1 MNPEEEFLPEW
12 LVVGGPTTTTTT
24 IAADDDDDD
33 DDDNRQ
39 QHLLRLLNSLL
50 NNANGLGASTLKDVR
65 RRCKEGKESIE
76 RYSPAH
82 FSGAFDDDDDDDEA
96 VASRLA
102 PKLVKLQHA
111 KDFVWEELH
120 TGDWKDAE
128 DKWREGEGLV
138 IFAYCR
144 MCVRYARAR
153 VKSDEVGAKYVERVL
168 KRVIKE
174 LDVGTLLA
182 GDVGGGKTL
191 AKVAEEVSERLKE
204 VRKMMD
210 ANVGEGDKRVLN
222 WRFECEDVENA
233 SEEDVEDDGKKRKR
247 EASEEEE
254 EEEEEEKNVLFPIL
268 EKDRGGQPPLKV
280 PKFKEP
286 LSLETFMTQ
295 FYLPKK
301 PCAMRRFCTHWPA
314 HEKWKDPSYFLD
326 NFGARAVPV
335 EFGSSYSSENWKIN
349 VVTFEEFLLKHMT
362 DDKCGAY
369 LAQQTLADQFPK
381 LLEDIR
387 EPEYVHG
394 CFREEE
400 EDEAN
405 GGSKINIVAKNF
417 WIGPKNTV
425 SPPHTDPRD
434 NLFVQICGAKRVR
447 LWKPLDT
454 DTDKD
459 DNDDDDDENAMNQNA
474 TTTTTMYPYTAS
486 STENTKLTNTSKAGD
501 ISLASFSPRA
511 FPRLY
516 RRPFY
521 DVQLDAGDALFIPKG
536 WWHFVKSVSNSISV
550 SYWW

>member
-12 LVVGGPTTTTTT
+12 LVVGGPTTTT
-24 IAADDDDDD
+24 IAADDDDDDD

-254 EEEEEEKNVLFPIL
+254 EEEE
-268 EKDRGGQPPLKV
+268 
-280 PKFKEP
+280 
-286 LSLETFMTQ
+286 
-295 FYLPKK
+295 
-301 PCAMRRFCTHWPA
+301 
-314 HEKWKDPSYFLD
+314 
-326 NFGARAVPV
+326 
-335 EFGSSYSSENWKIN
+335 
-349 VVTFEEFLLKHMT
+349 
-362 DDKCGAY
+362 
-369 LAQQTLADQFPK
+369 
-381 LLEDIR
+381 
-387 EPEYVHG
+387 
-394 CFREEE
+394 
-400 EDEAN
+400 
-405 GGSKINIVAKNF
+405 
-417 WIGPKNTV
+417 
-425 SPPHTDPRD
+425 
-434 NLFVQICGAKRVR
+434 
-447 LWKPLDT
+447 
-454 DTDKD
+454 
-459 DNDDDDDENAMNQNA
+459 
-474 TTTTTMYPYTAS
+474 
-486 STENTKLTNTSKAGD
+486 
-501 ISLASFSPRA
+501 
-511 FPRLY
+511 
-516 RRPFY
+516 
-521 DVQLDAGDALFIPKG
+521 
-536 WWHFVKSVSNSISV
+536 
-550 SYWW
+550 